1 MSDIDIEKLQAD
13 FENAITQQQNAE
25 ALYQEAK
32 KEQDHNRK
40 LLDSQ
45 IKSGIQAQFLK
56 EESALNDVSKKADMN
71 GRRITNLSHDVAKMG
86 DAVKELR
93 SELQKTATLDTLYAE
108 REKELIRYY
117 EQLKEQKEEE
127 YRKFCD
133 EIAGK
138 EAKREKE
145 AKKRAEEATE
155 SLNARIKDAEKKA
168 DKWVNEAKEKEN
180 KATERLQS
188 AKWKLKGFIIGW
200 IILFIVALVL
210 GIYLGYQVVYR
221 GWLTFEGF

>member
-13 FENAITQQQNAE
+13 FENAITQQKNAE

-32 KEQDHNRK
+32 KEKDQNRK
-40 LLDSQ
+40 LLDNQ

-56 EESALNDVSKKADMN
+56 EESALSNVSQKVDMN
-71 GRRITNLSHDVAKMG
+71 GKRITNLSHDVAKMG

-117 EQLKEQKEEE
+117 EQLKKQKEEE

-138 EAKREKE
+138 EAKAIRESQE
-145 AKKRAEEATE
+145 RAEEKAE
-155 SLNARIKDAEKKA
+155 RLNKRIKEAEDKA
-168 DKWVNEAKEKEN
+168 DKWINEAKEKED

-210 GIYLGYQVVYR
+210 GIYLGYQAVYR
-221 GWLTFEGF
+221 GLLTFEGF

>member
-13 FENAITQQQNAE
+13 FENAITQQKNAE

-71 GRRITNLSHDVAKMG
+71 GRRITNLSHDVAKMS
-86 DAVKELR
+86 DEVKELR
-93 SELQKTATLDTLYAE
+93 NELQKTATLDTLYSE

-117 EQLKEQKEEE
+117 EQLKKQKSGILV
-127 YRKFCD
+127 KCD
-133 EIAGK
+133 SSSGISSDSPPSSPPSPPPSPPPLALI
-138 EAKREKE
+138 
-145 AKKRAEEATE
+145 T
-155 SLNARIKDAEKKA
+155 
-168 DKWVNEAKEKEN
+168 V
-180 KATERLQS
+180 TVH
-188 AKWKLKGFIIGW
+188 
-200 IILFIVALVL
+200 VAVL
-210 GIYLGYQVVYR
+210 PPS
-221 GWLTFEGF
+221 